1 MAYPFGV
8 PTPIEIVTTSRNLF
22 KLYEE
27 ARERQTKVNAA
38 NELLSSI
45 GSTID
50 RLEQAGGGEPA
61 DNSSSALT
69 QVRTAR
75 TAWKALHEHLQKFQ
89 ADEQSQ
95 RSLNSRARSVRDD
108 VRWAFNVLDGKV
120 SELKQEISLSL
131 LAIMPT
137 QIADL
142 QGSMALLTA
151 EMSELRSAPMLQTA
165 PDKSLIVR
173 APFDHNF
180 SSDLSD
186 VRSVVPLT
194 FVELAELRHEYGM
207 ALEQRLA
214 SFKLL
219 FSSGKASHTDV
230 RPDGDGYLDL
240 ILREPWPLR
249 GRKAQWDLV
258 KFLIVGAPESVL
270 RNPRLLHHC
279 AKWIGEGPHMDML
292 ATLLSFGLDP
302 EHFDSSLFIAWP
314 RSCDPGWL
322 AEDLAPDP
330 MFIDFLRAC
339 LQRQPGFAGCDDLT
353 EAVLTGEDSEF
364 ESALCRAKAEG
375 GFLRMLPNALG
386 QTATHLAITSPRRLE
401 RLLRSGADPDCVDRG
416 GLTPLMYAAA
426 YGKQQS
432 VLHLFGH
439 QATWHLQER
448 LYGRIFLDYAIC
460 RRNLHVIESL
470 VDWLREAGDHGTA
483 SEVLDHCIA
492 KCIVQYNDHYDISIP
507 HRLFELGAD
516 VDTIVNRSGFASPNI
531 RDDSGKTPF
540 MQVAHLVDSKT
551 LITFASE
558 EQGAE
563 FNAQDAKGKTAL
575 HHLLG
580 SSYVEGIYDNCR
592 TDKSLQLKR
601 HRNMISCLN
610 TLIQHGVSAARHQN
624 DSDDVSKWSS
634 AIRRYHAFEER
645 GARAE
650 QIQAMANF
658 DTKSSGSVC
667 TDDDIISSLAA
678 LCLLYEQQ
686 SIAKHG
692 SIVARREPKLHVDY
706 NKDEIKYRFGF
717 EFAPPIREV
726 TIDCYKD
733 WLRWCDRNFVKL
745 DIKGGRRSYT
755 EYGWRLV
762 SMFEDKVDE
771 LRSGTET
778 WYTAPEQPAETP

>member
-1 MAYPFGV
+1 
-8 PTPIEIVTTSRNLF
+8 
-22 KLYEE
+22 
-27 ARERQTKVNAA
+27 
-38 NELLSSI
+38 
-45 GSTID
+45 
-50 RLEQAGGGEPA
+50 
-61 DNSSSALT
+61 
-69 QVRTAR
+69 
-75 TAWKALHEHLQKFQ
+75 
-89 ADEQSQ
+89 
-95 RSLNSRARSVRDD
+95 
-108 VRWAFNVLDGKV
+108 
-120 SELKQEISLSL
+120 
-131 LAIMPT
+131 
-137 QIADL
+137 
-142 QGSMALLTA
+142 
-151 EMSELRSAPMLQTA
+151 
-165 PDKSLIVR
+165 
-173 APFDHNF
+173 
-180 SSDLSD
+180 
-186 VRSVVPLT
+186 
-194 FVELAELRHEYGM
+194 
-207 ALEQRLA
+207 
-214 SFKLL
+214 
-219 FSSGKASHTDV
+219 
-230 RPDGDGYLDL
+230 
-240 ILREPWPLR
+240 
-249 GRKAQWDLV
+249 
-258 KFLIVGAPESVL
+258 
-270 RNPRLLHHC
+270 
-279 AKWIGEGPHMDML
+279 ML

-580 SSYVEGIYDNCR
+580 SSYVEGIYDNC
-592 TDKSLQLKR
+592 
-601 HRNMISCLN
+601 
-610 TLIQHGVSAARHQN
+610 
-624 DSDDVSKWSS
+624 
-634 AIRRYHAFEER
+634 
-645 GARAE
+645 ARAE

>member
-1 MAYPFGV
+1 
-8 PTPIEIVTTSRNLF
+8 
-22 KLYEE
+22 
-27 ARERQTKVNAA
+27 
-38 NELLSSI
+38 
-45 GSTID
+45 
-50 RLEQAGGGEPA
+50 
-61 DNSSSALT
+61 
-69 QVRTAR
+69 
-75 TAWKALHEHLQKFQ
+75 
-89 ADEQSQ
+89 
-95 RSLNSRARSVRDD
+95 
-108 VRWAFNVLDGKV
+108 
-120 SELKQEISLSL
+120 
-131 LAIMPT
+131 
-137 QIADL
+137 
-142 QGSMALLTA
+142 
-151 EMSELRSAPMLQTA
+151 
-165 PDKSLIVR
+165 
-173 APFDHNF
+173 
-180 SSDLSD
+180 
-186 VRSVVPLT
+186 
-194 FVELAELRHEYGM
+194 M

-516 VDTIVNRSGFASPNI
+516 VDTIVNRCTLMHFAKTSVMSQRIMEAGFASPNI

-610 TLIQHGVSAARHQN
+610 TLIQHGVSVSTADNCVCACSEDGCTALTFALNRLHHSVTFGNIDCAIVIDLFQAARHQN

-645 GARAE
+645 GLMHTCCRARDSNATILSCRLKSDTFAGARAE

-692 SIVARREPKLHVDY
+692 SIVARREPKVSHLDAPVTPLQQVIRPILRSNPCTPQLHVDY

>member
-1 MAYPFGV
+1 M
-8 PTPIEIVTTSRNLF
+8 SR
-22 KLYEE
+22 
-27 ARERQTKVNAA
+27 
-38 NELLSSI
+38 
-45 GSTID
+45 
-50 RLEQAGGGEPA
+50 
-61 DNSSSALT
+61 
-69 QVRTAR
+69 
-75 TAWKALHEHLQKFQ
+75 
-89 ADEQSQ
+89 
-95 RSLNSRARSVRDD
+95 
-108 VRWAFNVLDGKV
+108 
-120 SELKQEISLSL
+120 
-131 LAIMPT
+131 
-137 QIADL
+137 
-142 QGSMALLTA
+142 
-151 EMSELRSAPMLQTA
+151 
-165 PDKSLIVR
+165 
-173 APFDHNF
+173 
-180 SSDLSD
+180 
-186 VRSVVPLT
+186 
-194 FVELAELRHEYGM
+194 EYGS
-207 ALEQRLA
+207 AFEQRVA

-219 FSSGKASHTDV
+219 FSSGQASHTDV
-230 RPDGDGYLDL
+230 RPDGNGYLDL
-240 ILREPWPLR
+240 ILRRPFPP
-249 GRKAQWDLV
+249 GMRKAQWDLV

-292 ATLLSFGLDP
+292 TTLLSFGLDP
-302 EHFDSSLFIAWP
+302 GHFDSNLFVAWP

-339 LQRQPGFAGCDDLT
+339 LQRQPGFTGCDILT

-364 ESALCRAKAEG
+364 ESALRRAKAEG

-401 RLLRSGADPDCVDRG
+401 RLLQAGADPDCVDRG

-426 YGKQQS
+426 YGEQQS
-432 VLHLFGH
+432 VLHLVGH

-448 LYGRIFLDYAIC
+448 LYGRIFLDYAIR
-460 RRNLHVIESL
+460 RRNLHVVESL
-470 VDWLREAGDHGTA
+470 VDWLRKAGDHCTA

-492 KCIVQYNDHYDISIP
+492 ECMVQYNDHYDIAIP

-516 VDTIVNRSGFASPNI
+516 VDTIVNRCTLMHFAKTSVMSKLVMKHNFTAFHI
-531 RDDSGKTPF
+531 RDDSGKTAL

-551 LITFASE
+551 LINFASK

-580 SSYVEGIYDNCR
+580 SRYVEGIYDNCG
-592 TDKSLQLKR
+592 TDKSWQIKR

-610 TLIQHGVSAARHQN
+610 TLLQHGVSVSTADNCVCACSEDGCTALTFALNWLDHSMTFGNIDCGIVFDLFQAARHQ
-624 DSDDVSKWSS
+624 SDADDLSKWSS
-634 AIRRYHAFEER
+634 AIRRYHTFEEKGLTHTCCR
-645 GARAE
+645 ARDSNATILSCRLRPDTFAGARAE
-650 QIQAMANF
+650 QIQAMASFN
-658 DTKSSGSVC
+658 TKSRGNVC
-667 TDDDIISSLAA
+667 TDDDIISSLAT

-692 SIVARREPKLHVDY
+692 SIVARREPKANHLDAPVTPLQQVIRPVLQSNPCTSQLHVDY

-717 EFAPPIREV
+717 EFAPRIREV

-745 DIKGGRRSYT
+745 DIKGGRKSYT
-755 EYGWRLV
+755 EYGWRVV
-762 SMFEDKVDE
+762 SMFEDKVEE

>member
-1 MAYPFGV
+1 
-8 PTPIEIVTTSRNLF
+8 
-22 KLYEE
+22 
-27 ARERQTKVNAA
+27 
-38 NELLSSI
+38 
-45 GSTID
+45 
-50 RLEQAGGGEPA
+50 
-61 DNSSSALT
+61 
-69 QVRTAR
+69 
-75 TAWKALHEHLQKFQ
+75 
-89 ADEQSQ
+89 
-95 RSLNSRARSVRDD
+95 
-108 VRWAFNVLDGKV
+108 
-120 SELKQEISLSL
+120 
-131 LAIMPT
+131 
-137 QIADL
+137 
-142 QGSMALLTA
+142 
-151 EMSELRSAPMLQTA
+151 
-165 PDKSLIVR
+165 
-173 APFDHNF
+173 
-180 SSDLSD
+180 
-186 VRSVVPLT
+186 
-194 FVELAELRHEYGM
+194 
-207 ALEQRLA
+207 
-214 SFKLL
+214 
-219 FSSGKASHTDV
+219 
-230 RPDGDGYLDL
+230 
-240 ILREPWPLR
+240 
-249 GRKAQWDLV
+249 
-258 KFLIVGAPESVL
+258 
-270 RNPRLLHHC
+270 
-279 AKWIGEGPHMDML
+279 ML
-292 ATLLSFGLDP
+292 ATLLNFGLDP
-302 EHFDSSLFIAWP
+302 GHFDCSLFIAWP

-364 ESALCRAKAEG
+364 ESALRRAKADG
-375 GFLRMLPNALG
+375 GFLRTLPNALG
-386 QTATHLAITSPRRLE
+386 QTATHLAVTSPRRLE
-401 RLLRSGADPDCVDRG
+401 RLLQADADPDCVDRG

-426 YGKQQS
+426 YGEQQS
-432 VLHLFGH
+432 VLHLVRH

-460 RRNLHVIESL
+460 RRNLHVVESL

-492 KCIVQYNDHYDISIP
+492 ECMVQYNDHYDIAIP

-516 VDTIVNRSGFASPNI
+516 VDTIVNRSFHI
-531 RDDSGKTPF
+531 RDDSGKTVL

-551 LITFASE
+551 LINFASK

-580 SSYVEGIYDNCR
+580 SRYVERIYDNCG
-592 TDKSLQLKR
+592 TDKSWQIER

-610 TLIQHGVSAARHQN
+610 TLLQHGDSVSTADNCVCACSEDGCTALTFALNRLDHSVRFGNLDCGIVIDLFQAARHHS
-624 DSDDVSKWSS
+624 DPDDVSKWSS
-634 AIRRYHAFEER
+634 AIRRHHAFEER
-645 GARAE
+645 GLTHTCCRARNQDKTVLSCTLKSDAFAGARAE

-658 DTKSSGSVC
+658 NTNSSGNGC
-667 TDDDIISSLAA
+667 TDDDVISSLAT

-692 SIVARREPKLHVDY
+692 SIVARREPKSSPCASQLHVDY

-717 EFAPPIREV
+717 EFTPHIREV

-762 SMFEDKVDE
+762 SMFEDKVEE

-778 WYTAPEQPAETP
+778 